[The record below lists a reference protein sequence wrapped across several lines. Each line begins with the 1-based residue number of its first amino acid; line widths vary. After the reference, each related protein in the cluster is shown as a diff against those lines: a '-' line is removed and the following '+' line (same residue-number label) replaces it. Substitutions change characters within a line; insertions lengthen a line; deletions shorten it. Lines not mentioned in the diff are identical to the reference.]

1 MDTVTDKNKIA
12 SVLREDLRSKGLE
25 IAGED
30 FVRPWGGFFKIDNSS
45 LPTFL
50 DTYFKGVELPFDIN
64 KLNVSPKILVV
75 EPGKKLSWQSHE
87 RRSELWRV
95 VKGPVGIYTS
105 PTDEQPEV
113 MDVFANDEIVEMQ
126 LGTRHRLVGLDNWGV
141 VAEIWVHQ
149 FPDNPSDEDDIRR
162 ITDDFGRG

>member
-1 MDTVTDKNKIA
+1 MTDKNNVA
-12 SVLREDLRSKGLE
+12 SGIREELLSKGLK

-30 FVRPWGGFFKIDNSS
+30 FARPWGGFFQIDPES
-45 LPTFL
+45 LGIFL
-50 DTYFKGVELPFDIN
+50 DTYYHGVELPFDIA

-105 PTDEQPEV
+105 PTDEQPAE
-113 MDVFANDEIVEMQ
+113 MDVFDDNDIVEME
-126 LGTRHRLVGLDNWGV
+126 LGTRHRLVGLEDWGV
-141 VAEIWVHQ
+141 VAEIWVHRI
-149 FPDNPSDEDDIRR
+149 PGNPSDEDDIRR
-162 ITDDFGRG
+162 ISDDFGRG